1 MRLFTD
7 ESFDH
12 QKALLISDNPSVFS
26 ERLLRHLKKHT
37 IKVSYHSKLKQSFL
51 DSYDYSIFIKERI
64 IQADITAILST
75 KNPALIIVNSNT
87 LFLNLQKIIKS
98 QKYSHIKV
106 ALVDFDDD
114 RQETIENIIWFF
126 LSHTSLQAIDLHT
139 QIKSKKKVE
148 KQKFQINITRKQA
161 WKIGI
166 TLFILIE
173 FFFIIPLIG
182 AGFFIYQAG
191 NALQKNDVENA
202 QINVKI
208 AEPFLLTT
216 KASYAVSKPVLL
228 FFLLSLVP
236 ENIINIE
243 DNSLSF
249 IKTGLDT
256 QNKVKELSGLFL
268 KTSKSKEEIDETRVL
283 ISQVNGNLATLSTT
297 SGNLKDLLDY
307 PIAPVQDVQK
317 KFDSIHEYL
326 ETFRKLAN
334 HSDRLIGGS
343 TSKKYLV
350 FFYNNMELRP
360 GGGFIGSFAV
370 VEFKNYSLYDF
381 KVYDV
386 YDADGQLDAHVEPP
400 KAIRA
405 YLQQPHWFLR
415 DSNFTPDFVENV
427 ETAEF
432 FLDKELKLNNFD
444 GYAAITTTG
453 LTYLLKSF
461 GEIYIPDFNET
472 ITADNFYLK
481 AQLQSENSF
490 FPGSIQKKSY
500 LSTVGRTILINI
512 EKASP
517 TEFTQQL
524 KKALDEK
531 QIVFL
536 SKDPKIQQDLD
547 SLRWS
552 GKISEPQCL
561 SGLHN
566 CIINNILSVDANL
579 GVNKANYFIN
589 KSIHLDTKITKDGVI
604 SNSLST
610 SFTNNSPSEIFP
622 GGTYKN
628 YYQLYLPHDSKI
640 SSIDIDGETLH
651 DFDETLNG
659 SFKIVGILLNVK
671 PKTTNVVTVNYVIS
685 TKITQGAL
693 NYQLVIQKQIGSF
706 NNDFSFEM
714 TLPDNIFVTHQNFT
728 SLAKKGQVVYNTDLS
743 TDRIFVIDMV
753 RE

>member
-1 MRLFTD
+1 
-7 ESFDH
+7 
-12 QKALLISDNPSVFS
+12 
-26 ERLLRHLKKHT
+26 
-37 IKVSYHSKLKQSFL
+37 
-51 DSYDYSIFIKERI
+51 
-64 IQADITAILST
+64 
-75 KNPALIIVNSNT
+75 
-87 LFLNLQKIIKS
+87 
-98 QKYSHIKV
+98 
-106 ALVDFDDD
+106 
-114 RQETIENIIWFF
+114 
-126 LSHTSLQAIDLHT
+126 
-139 QIKSKKKVE
+139 
-148 KQKFQINITRKQA
+148 
-161 WKIGI
+161 
-166 TLFILIE
+166 
-173 FFFIIPLIG
+173 
-182 AGFFIYQAG
+182 
-191 NALQKNDVENA
+191 
-202 QINVKI
+202 VKI
-208 AEPFLLTT
+208 AFSP
-216 KASYAVSKPVLL
+216 
-228 FFLLSLVP
+228 
-236 ENIINIE
+236 
-243 DNSLSF
+243 
-249 IKTGLDT
+249 G
-256 QNKVKELSGLFL
+256 Q
-268 KTSKSKEEIDETRVL
+268 
-283 ISQVNGNLATLSTT
+283 
-297 SGNLKDLLDY
+297 
-307 PIAPVQDVQK
+307 
-317 KFDSIHEYL
+317 
-326 ETFRKLAN
+326 FR
-334 HSDRLIGGS
+334 
-343 TSKKYLV
+343 
-350 FFYNNMELRP
+350 
-360 GGGFIGSFAV
+360 
-370 VEFKNYSLYDF
+370 
-381 KVYDV
+381 
-386 YDADGQLDAHVEPP
+386 
-400 KAIRA
+400 
-405 YLQQPHWFLR
+405 
-415 DSNFTPDFVENV
+415 
-427 ETAEF
+427 
-432 FLDKELKLNNFD
+432 
-444 GYAAITTTG
+444 
-453 LTYLLKSF
+453 
-461 GEIYIPDFNET
+461 
-472 ITADNFYLK
+472 
-481 AQLQSENSF
+481 
-490 FPGSIQKKSY
+490 KKSY